1 MKPATLAALK
11 GGTAEDNA
19 RALRELFAG
28 ARNAYRDIVLLN
40 AGAAL
45 IVAGRT
51 KTLRDAVAEAAE
63 AIDKGRAAAVL
74 EQSRLQSPAAA

>member
-1 MKPATLAALK
+1 M
-11 GGTAEDNA
+11 
-19 RALRELFAG
+19 LF
-28 ARNAYRDIVLLN
+28 RS
-40 AGAAL
+40 